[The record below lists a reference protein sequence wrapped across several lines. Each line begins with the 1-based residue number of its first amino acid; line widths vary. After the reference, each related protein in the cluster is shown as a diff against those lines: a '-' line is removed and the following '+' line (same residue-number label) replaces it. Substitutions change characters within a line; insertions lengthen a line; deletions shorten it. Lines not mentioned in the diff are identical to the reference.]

1 MAWAPSSAHPHPGL
15 PRGPGPGLSS
25 APPGQRLHE
34 AGAALI
40 RLLHPPSP
48 SARPPR
54 SRRSV
59 TAGWQRGPG
68 TGGRARGGAVHPP
81 EWPPRASPGISRGR
95 GRFACIRKQ
104 VLLTSRISVFLISAG
119 GPVASHPLPRWP
131 GAQVSQAGQTAG
143 DARVLG
149 AGLAAVR
156 PGREKGPG
164 WVAGSSRQLPGASGE
179 GVPGRAGRWLC
190 GCVGPGIQ
198 PPVLLPGWLCLGPAA
213 ARGREI

>member
-1 MAWAPSSAHPHPGL
+1 MRRGCSDSPTAPSESKCTPATQQALSNRWLAAGARHGW
-15 PRGPGPGLSS
+15 PGP
-25 APPGQRLHE
+25 A
-34 AGAALI
+34 
-40 RLLHPPSP
+40 
-48 SARPPR
+48 
-54 SRRSV
+54 
-59 TAGWQRGPG
+59 W
-68 TGGRARGGAVHPP
+68 GAVHPP

-119 GPVASHPLPRWP
+119 GPVAFHPLPRWP

-164 WVAGSSRQLPGASGE
+164 WVTGSSRQALPGVSGE

-190 GCVGPGIQ
+190 GCVGPGIRL
-198 PPVLLPGWLCLGPAA
+198 PVLLPGWLCLGPAA